1 MIKKI
6 LMLVFAA
13 LLISNAAPAM
23 AVPAQGPSLAWDAQ
37 GIVHGNVLLGLPFFN
52 HTVPDLRLQRA
63 KTASSGGIDLAIRLL
78 NTTEAGIDRSKLT
91 DGQKAELRSQIGSN
105 VTWFEAKERA
115 VQSSKDL
122 AGVRQNAKEAAD
134 RWKAVYAGLKKE
146 IGSMTCDN
154 LDTTLESARQA
165 STAAAGKIASLKA
178 QGKDTGSLEKALADY
193 DGHVDS
199 ATKAAANA
207 RVEFNSIGAAND
219 GHYAAGTRQIG
230 AAQGELKSAYNDLKN
245 VYRLVYGNGVNVP

>member
-1 MIKKI
+1 MFKKI
-6 LMLVFAA
+6 LMLVFAV
-13 LLISNAAPAM
+13 LLISNAASATAAPAR
-23 AVPAQGPSLAWDAQ
+23 GPPLAGDAR
-37 GIVHGNVLLGLPFFN
+37 GLIHENVLLGLPFLN
-52 HTVPDLRLQRA
+52 HTAPDLRLQRA
-63 KTASSGGIDLAIRLL
+63 KTASSGGIELAIRVL
-78 NTTEAGIDRSKLT
+78 NTTEGGIDRSKLT
-91 DGQKAELRSQIGSN
+91 EGQKAELRSQIKSN

-146 IGSMTCDN
+146 VGSMTCDN
-154 LDTTLESARQA
+154 LDATLKSARQA
-165 STAAAGKIASLKA
+165 STVAAGKIASLKA
-178 QGKDTGSLEKALADY
+178 QGKDTRSLEKALANY

-207 RVEFNSIGAAND
+207 RMEFNSIGDTND
-219 GHYAAGTRQIG
+219 GHYAAGNRQIG

-245 VYRLVYGNGVNVP
+245 VYRLVHGNGVNIP